1 MPDVDQKSKAPT
13 FVHWIAVVLLFLM
26 IAQPSVDNVRA
37 LTTGAF
43 VMGEMSVD
51 VTFTNVI
58 FHIIGTVMGW
68 VGFVWF
74 YKRQKRGAYLTIAAH
89 LVGLGAALIQLPEML
104 FSVMPP
110 VAIAIFFVILALVAL
125 GPIFA
130 FKEEYA

>member
-1 MPDVDQKSKAPT
+1 MSSMLAADVNVAQN
-13 FVHWIAVVLLFLM
+13 VGCYIIAT
-26 IAQPSVDNVRA
+26 I
-37 LTTGAF
+37 
-43 VMGEMSVD
+43 
-51 VTFTNVI
+51 
-58 FHIIGTVMGW
+58 MGW

-89 LVGLGAALIQLPEML
+89 LVGFGAALIQLPEML

-110 VAIAIFFVILALVAL
+110 VGIAIFFGVLAIVAL

>member
-1 MPDVDQKSKAPT
+1 M
-13 FVHWIAVVLLFLM
+13 
-26 IAQPSVDNVRA
+26 
-37 LTTGAF
+37 
-43 VMGEMSVD
+43 
-51 VTFTNVI
+51 
-58 FHIIGTVMGW
+58 
-68 VGFVWF
+68 GFVWF

-110 VAIAIFFVILALVAL
+110 VAIVIFFVILALVAL